1 MTNTALPVNA
11 SAGSPAFSAL
21 QTRQAIAG
29 MSGNGSARVL
39 GAPSGYWPGRQPTVL
54 TVTSTTWTIGPFAA
68 LVDPAFTTT
77 QGGYWVSA
85 DANNTNT
92 NVAAADATNPR
103 IDILYV
109 QVNDTD
115 IDSSGSRTPTIAYL
129 AGTAAASPVAPAT
142 PARSFVLAT
151 ISVPHSGAGSPTIAI
166 NNTFAVAAGG
176 ILPVANATVG
186 NAQLT
191 NPSDGQFRYDQN
203 LNALQV
209 WDGSVLRTIVQDRTT
224 YTPALTTVA
233 GTPTVGNGTIVGW
246 YQLVGRR
253 CDFTIDFTMGSTTNM
268 GDGLISLSLPLT
280 SAATVNSEVPALITT
295 SDAKVYQ
302 AVAQIAPGTST
313 FNIFAAVSPT
323 ASNSAQIQAANNA
336 GTISTGI
343 PLVSGGFTF
352 GSGNVI
358 RVNGSYWVS

>member
-1 MTNTALPVNA
+1 MPVNA
-11 SAGSPAFSAL
+11 SAGSPAYSAL

-115 IDSSGSRTPTIAYL
+115 IDSSGSRTPTVAYL
-129 AGTAAASPVAPAT
+129 AGTAAASPVAPAA

-176 ILPVANATVG
+176 ILPVANATAG

-209 WDGSVLRTIVQDRTT
+209 WDGAALRTVVQDRTT
-224 YTPALTTVA
+224 YTPAFTTVSGSPA
-233 GTPTVGNGTIVGW
+233 LGNGILTGW

-253 CDFTIDFTMGSTTNM
+253 CDFTIDFTIGSTTNM
-268 GDGLISLSLPLT
+268 GTGLISLSLPIAAT
-280 SAATVNSEVPALITT
+280 SVSPTVNSEITALISTT
-295 SDAKVYQ
+295 NGNIYAGI
-302 AVAQIAPGTST
+302 AQVAPGATT
-313 FNIFAAVSPT
+313 FNIFAPVSAT
-323 ASNSAQIQAANNA
+323 ASNIAQIQSANA
-336 GTISTGI
+336 GGGTGTGI
-343 PLVSGGFTF
+343 PLVAAAFTF